1 MKMIP
6 EKHRAWIYFVIILIV
21 IIQFF
26 WVLGK
31 YETIESHKVFKW
43 TLIIALPVSLIVVWI
58 IKERITNSLFYS
70 LPKRYNKKSISRK
83 NHLKNVVISYALA
96 VAAIC
101 FSFYGTVI
109 QTNDWFGKEEHHTF
123 DTRIISVDLVQHA
136 RFRKSISGGNI
147 TYNIQVN
154 YKGETICLKTETPY
168 SKGDNFNKTLNV
180 GGLWGVIYEE

>member
-96 VAAIC
+96 AAAIC